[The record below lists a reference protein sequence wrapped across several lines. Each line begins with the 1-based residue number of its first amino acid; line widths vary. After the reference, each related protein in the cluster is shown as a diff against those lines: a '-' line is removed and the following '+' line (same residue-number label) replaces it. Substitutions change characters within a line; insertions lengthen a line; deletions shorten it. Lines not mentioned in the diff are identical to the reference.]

1 MRRARPLLGTF
12 VEVEANGL
20 ADPVLERALAH
31 AFEAIE
37 RVHRLMSFHDP
48 RSDVGRLNRQAVSV
62 PVVVDPWTVK
72 VLRKARSLYEAT
84 DGLFDCAV
92 GYEAMQRGLLPSQD
106 LDHIERGTF
115 SAVEFVSD
123 RAIKLSARIAIDL
136 GGIAKGFAVDRAIA
150 VLRAHGVREAL
161 VNAGG
166 DMRVIGETPQ
176 PVYIRR
182 PGDERHI
189 VQAGLLRN
197 AAIATSA
204 AAATL
209 RKGNAQGSIPTH
221 QIPAQV
227 QGQNHDPHAAYSVV
241 APTCLIADGMTKVLV
256 QVADPRASY
265 FAKLG
270 VTAFV
275 TSADGVTGRA
285 A

>member
-1 MRRARPLLGTF
+1 MRRLRPLLGTF

-20 ADPVLERALAH
+20 SESLLERAITH
-31 AFEAIE
+31 GFEAIE

-48 RSDVGRLNRQAVSV
+48 ESDISRLNRHAASV
-62 PVVVDPWTVK
+62 PVVVDPWTMK
-72 VLRKARSLYEAT
+72 VMCKAASLYHAT

-92 GYEAMQRGLLPSQD
+92 GHEAIQRGLLPSD
-106 LDHIERGTF
+106 GLDHVECGAF

-123 RAIKLSARIAIDL
+123 ITIRFSAKIAIDL

-166 DMRVIGETPQ
+166 DMRVMGKTPQ
-176 PVYIRR
+176 PVYIRC
-182 PGDERHI
+182 PGEDRHI

-204 AAATL
+204 ADATV
-209 RKGNAQGSIPTH
+209 RKGALGRPVLSTAPQ
-221 QIPAQV
+221 
-227 QGQNHDPHAAYSVV
+227 DAAYSVV
-241 APTCLIADGMTKVLV
+241 APTCLLADAMTKVLV
-256 QVADPRASY
+256 QIGRADDAVFSR
-265 FAKLG
+265 LG
-270 VTAFV
+270 VQAFV
-275 TSADGVTGRA
+275 TSAGAVAEKA

>member
-20 ADPVLERALAH
+20 DGPALEHAIAR

-48 RSDVGRLNRQAVSV
+48 ESDIGRLNRQAASA
-62 PVVVDPWTVK
+62 PVDVDPWTMK
-72 VLRKARSLYEAT
+72 VLRKARTLHQAT
-84 DGLFDCAV
+84 GGLFDCAV
-92 GYEAMQRGLLPSQD
+92 GHEAMQRGLLPSHG
-106 LDHIERGTF
+106 LDHVERGTF
-115 SAVEFVSD
+115 SAVEFVSS
-123 RAIKLSARIAIDL
+123 RAIRFSARIAIDL

-166 DMRVIGETPQ
+166 DMRVTGEAQ
-176 PVYIRR
+176 PVHIRC

-204 AAATL
+204 ANATL
-209 RKGNAQGSIPTH
+209 RKGKAS
-221 QIPAQV
+221 AASAASAS
-227 QGQNHDPHAAYSVV
+227 DRLAYSVV
-241 APTCLIADGMTKVLV
+241 APTCLIADALTKVLV
-256 QVADPRASY
+256 QLGDPDAGY
-265 FAKLG
+265 FADFG
-270 VTAFV
+270 AMAFV
-275 TSADGVTGRA
+275 TSPDAVKGRA